1 MLFNVWDDINS
12 FGSETIKFVS
22 QKDLVGSN
30 TLSIARDSIISKRN
44 KSCHFINDS
53 QYKFNPDDFFLSPS
67 GSCLSDI
74 KNTFDSLLTTF
85 LIVYLADTSEI
96 SVESDSNDLYI
107 DYKIKGYRLI
117 SEVIAIKDKSYN
129 STSELFDIYKWVYNS
144 GNFIDKIGLA
154 RNIISIHMVD
164 KSMTSINHGTLK
176 SIESGYDIY
185 L

>member
-1 MLFNVWDDINS
+1 
-12 FGSETIKFVS
+12 
-22 QKDLVGSN
+22 
-30 TLSIARDSIISKRN
+30 
-44 KSCHFINDS
+44 
-53 QYKFNPDDFFLSPS
+53 DFFLSPS
-67 GSCLSDI
+67 GSCHSDI

-107 DYKIKGYRLI
+107 DYKFKGYRLI
-117 SEVIAIKDKSYN
+117 SEVIAIKDMSNN

-185 L
+185 LKDSVKQ